1 MLLRILLP
9 FTYFATSR
17 LKTKD
22 WVFFLIY
29 EIFINLLVVYFTKVN
44 FVQSLLI
51 FLLSYLGFISIYEIG
66 YIFNDLVSTKYET
79 SPRKRLGDYDPGWGT
94 IIVLVIIR
102 IVFFGLI
109 TYYLSQTHDMSLW
122 FVFFIALSVVFGCHN
137 IISSNHL
144 KILTFLQL
152 AIFRITSPLI
162 LLFSTK
168 ILLVAMLSYAIGY
181 AFYRTIIYMESK
193 DILLFE
199 DRKSYRFIIGFYI
212 ITIPIFSFIAV
223 LGKSYIPLII
233 VFYYLMVWVG
243 FHVVKF
249 LTFFLPKKQKGKY
262 TLSPGN

>member
-1 MLLRILLP
+1 MLLKILLP

-29 EIFINLLVVYFTKVN
+29 EIFINLILVFHTKPD
-44 FVQSLLI
+44 FVESLWV
-51 FLLSYLGFISIYEIG
+51 FLLSYLGFVSLYEIG

-94 IIVLVIIR
+94 ILLLVIIR
-102 IVFFGLI
+102 IIAFIII
-109 TYYLSQTHDMSLW
+109 TIYLSRSFDMSLW
-122 FVFFIALSVVFGCHN
+122 FVYHSALMIIFACHN
-137 IISSNHL
+137 VIKSNHI
-144 KILTFLQL
+144 KILTFIQL

-168 ILLVAMLSYAIGY
+168 TLLVTLLSFAIGY

-199 DRKSYRFIIGFYI
+199 NRKSYRFILGFYL
-212 ITIPIFSFIAV
+212 ITIPLFAFIAF

-233 VFYYLMVWVG
+233 VFYYFTVWVG
-243 FHVVKF
+243 FHLLKF
-249 LTFFLPKKQKGKY
+249 LTFFLPKKNRLFR
-262 TLSPGN
+262 TSTN